1 MEEELKRLQTEN
13 QELRE
18 QVKDLLGLREQN
30 QSLREQVEELLG
42 QQEQNQ
48 SLQEQVKDLQGQ
60 LSVALSQI
68 EELKKQTKHPPAFSK
83 AKRSKP
89 KKEGPRKKRAKEQN
103 GARKREA
110 PTHIEEHLIRT
121 CPDCQGDLSGIS
133 IPRLRQIIELP
144 PPPPVEVTEYRVYKG
159 WCASCQKWHEAP
171 FDLPPG
177 QVMGQGRLGVRISTV
192 IAYLRTVMRLPIRQ
206 VQSYLQTLHG
216 LPVSVGE
223 IVEIQHRMRKQTV
236 GAVQQLKAQVRASPA
251 TQADETSWR
260 ENGKNGYVWSVNTPT
275 IRYYEYHQSRAGK
288 VVKELLGETYEGV
301 LGSDFYAGYNVHL
314 GLHQRCWVHFLRD
327 IHELKKRHPKNE
339 ELLTW
344 SKDVKAIYDRA
355 VAYTGPDLALPV
367 AKQQAARRVQQRAFE
382 QELWAV
388 CAPYAH
394 TKTPMHT
401 LCERVERF
409 LPELF
414 VFVAIP
420 GVPAHNN
427 LAERSVRPLVIAR
440 KISVVTRSPQGSQTR
455 MALFSLFSTWIAQG
469 LDPFSQCLSLLSQ
482 PSL

>member
-1 MEEELKRLQTEN
+1 MEEELKRLQMEN

-30 QSLREQVEELLG
+30 QSL
-42 QQEQNQ
+42 
-48 SLQEQVKDLQGQ
+48 QEQVKDLQGQ
-60 LSVALSQI
+60 LSVALWQI
-68 EELKKQTKHPPAFSK
+68 EELKKQTKDPPAFVK
-83 AKRSKP
+83 ANVSKP

-133 IPRLRQIIELP
+133 ISRRRQIIELP
-144 PPPPVEVTEYRVYKG
+144 PPPPVEVREYRVYKG

-327 IHELKKRHPKNE
+327 IHELKKRHPNNE

-344 SKDVKAIYDRA
+344 SKDVKEIYDRA

-440 KISVVTRSPQGSQTR
+440 KISGGTRSPQGSQTR

>member
-1 MEEELKRLQTEN
+1 MEEELKRLQREN

-18 QVKDLLGLREQN
+18 QVKELLGLREQT
-30 QSLREQVEELLG
+30 
-42 QQEQNQ
+42 Q

-60 LSVALSQI
+60 LSVTLSQI
-68 EELKKQTKHPPAFSK
+68 EELKKQRKEPPAFVK
-83 AKRSKP
+83 ANVSKP
-89 KKEGPRKKRAKEQN
+89 KKEGPPKKRAKEQN

-110 PTHIEEHLIRT
+110 PIHIEEHLIRT
-121 CPDCQGDLSGIS
+121 CPDCQGDLSGITIS
-133 IPRLRQIIELP
+133 RRRQIVELP
-144 PPPPVEVTEYRVYKG
+144 PPPPVEVSEYQVYKG

-171 FDLPPG
+171 FELPRG
-177 QVMGQGRLGVRISTV
+177 AVMGQGRLGVRISTV

-216 LPVSVGE
+216 LQISTGE
-223 IVEIQHRMRKQTV
+223 IVELGHRMRKQTA
-236 GAVQQLKAQVRASPA
+236 GALQALKDEIRASPA
-251 TQADETSWR
+251 SQADETSWR
-260 ENGKNGYVWSVNTPT
+260 EDGKNGYVWSVNTPT
-275 IRYYEYHQSRAGK
+275 IRYYEYHQSRSGK
-288 VVKELLGETYEGV
+288 IVTSLVGDNYQGV
-301 LGSDFYAGYNVHL
+301 LGSDFYAGYNAHL

-327 IHELKKRHPKNE
+327 IHDLKKRHPTNE
-339 ELLTW
+339 ELLAW
-344 SKDVKAIYDRA
+344 SKAVKEIYDRA
-355 VAYTGPDLALPV
+355 VAYAGPDPALPP
-367 AKQQAARRVQQRAFE
+367 AKQEAARRAQQHAFE

-394 TKTPMHT
+394 TSDPQHT

-409 LPELF
+409 LPELL

-440 KISVVTRSPQGSQTR
+440 KISGGTRSPQGSQTR
-455 MALFSLFSTWIAQG
+455 MALFSLFGTWLAQG
-469 LDPFSQCLSLLSQ
+469 LDPFSLCLSLLSQ

>member
-1 MEEELKRLQTEN
+1 MEEELKRLRTEN
-13 QELRE
+13 EELRE
-18 QVKDLLGLREQN
+18 QMKELLGLREQ
-30 QSLREQVEELLG
+30 VKGLLG
-42 QQEQNQ
+42 LQEQNH
-48 SLQEQVKDLQGQ
+48 SLQEQVKDLQGK
-60 LSVALSQI
+60 LSEVLSQI
-68 EELKKQTKHPPAFSK
+68 EELKQKMKEPPAFVK
-83 AKRSKP
+83 ANVSKP
-89 KKEGPRKKRAKEQN
+89 KKEGPRKKRAKEHN

-110 PTHIEEHLIRT
+110 PTCIEEHLIRT
-121 CPDCQGDLSGIS
+121 CPDCQGDLTGITIS
-133 IPRLRQIIELP
+133 RRRQIVELP
-144 PPPPVEVTEYRVYKG
+144 PPPPVEVTEYQVYKG
-159 WCASCQKWHEAP
+159 WCSHCQKWHEAP
-171 FDLPPG
+171 FELPKG
-177 QVMGQGRLGVRISTV
+177 AVMGQGRLGVRISTV

-216 LPVSVGE
+216 LSVSVGE
-223 IVEIQHRMRKQTV
+223 IVEIGHRMRKQTV

-260 ENGKNGYVWSVNTPT
+260 ENGKNGYVWSVNTAT

-327 IHELKKRHPKNE
+327 IHDLKKRHADNQAV
-339 ELLTW
+339 LTW
-344 SKDVKAIYDRA
+344 GKEVKDIYDRA
-355 VAYTGPDLALPV
+355 RAYVGPDPALPP
-367 AKQQAARRVQQRAFE
+367 AKQEAARRAQQHAFE

-394 TKTPMHT
+394 SKAPMHI

-420 GVPAHNN
+420 GVPSDNN
-427 LAERSVRPLVIAR
+427 LAERSVRPLVIAH
-440 KISVVTRSPQGSQTR
+440 KISGGTRSPQGSQTR

>member
-1 MEEELKRLQTEN
+1 MEEELKRLQREN

-18 QVKDLLGLREQN
+18 QN
-30 QSLREQVEELLG
+30 QR
-42 QQEQNQ
+42 
-48 SLQEQVKDLQGQ
+48 LQEQLDGALQ
-60 LSVALSQI
+60 QI
-68 EELKKQTKHPPAFSK
+68 EELKKKGKEPPAFVK
-83 AKRSKP
+83 ANV
-89 KKEGPRKKRAKEQN
+89 KKTQQNKPRKKRKPEHN
-103 GARKREA
+103 KARKRET
-110 PTHIEEHLIRT
+110 PTQIQEHLIQT
-121 CPDCQGDLSGIS
+121 CPDCQEQLTGMTVS
-133 IPRLRQIIELP
+133 RRRQLIELP
-144 PPPPVEVTEYRVYKG
+144 APPPVEVTEYQVYKG
-159 WCASCQKWHEAP
+159 WCSHCQKWHEAP
-171 FDLPPG
+171 FRLPEG

-216 LPVSVGE
+216 LRVSVGE
-223 IVEIQHRMRKQTV
+223 IVEIGHRMRKQSA
-236 GAVQQLKAQVRASPA
+236 GALQALKDEIRASPA
-251 TQADETSWR
+251 SQADETSWR
-260 ENGKNGYVWSVNTPT
+260 EDGHNGYIWSVNTPT

-288 VVKELLGETYEGV
+288 IVTELVGENYQGV
-301 LGSDFYAGYNVHL
+301 LGSDFYAGYNAHL

-327 IHELKKRHPKNE
+327 VHDLKKRHPTNQD
-339 ELLTW
+339 LLTW
-344 SKDVKAIYDRA
+344 SKKVKDIYDRA
-355 VAYTGPDLALPV
+355 VASVGPDPALPP
-367 AKQQAARRVQQRAFE
+367 AKQEAARRAQQRAFE

-394 TKTPMHT
+394 TKAPMHT

-440 KISVVTRSPQGSQTR
+440 KISGGTRSPEGSNTR
-455 MALFSLFSTWIAQG
+455 MALFSLFGTWLAQG

>member
-18 QVKDLLGLREQN
+18 QVK
-30 QSLREQVEELLG
+30 ELLG
-42 QQEQNQ
+42 EREQNQ
-48 SLQEQVKDLQGQ
+48 SLQEQVKELQGQ

-68 EELKKQTKHPPAFSK
+68 EELKKQRKDPPAFVK
-83 AKRSKP
+83 ANVSKP
-89 KKEGPRKKRAKEQN
+89 KKEGPRKKRAKEHN
-103 GARKREA
+103 GARKREE
-110 PTHIEEHLIRT
+110 PTQIEEHLIRT
-121 CPDCQGDLSGIS
+121 CPDCHGDLTGINVS
-133 IPRLRQIIELP
+133 RRRQIIELA
-144 PPPPVEVTEYRVYKG
+144 PPPPVQVTEYRVYKG

-171 FDLPPG
+171 FELAAG
-177 QVMGQGRLGVRISTV
+177 QVMGQGRLGVRISTM

-206 VQSYLQTLHG
+206 LQSYLQTIHG
-216 LPVSVGE
+216 LTVSVGE
-223 IVEIQHRMRKQTV
+223 IVEIQHRTRKQTKE
-236 GAVQQLKAQVRASPA
+236 AVQALKAEIRASPA
-251 TQADETSWR
+251 TQADETGWR

-275 IRYYEYHQSRAGK
+275 IRYYEYHQSRSGK

-355 VAYTGPDLALPV
+355 VAYPGPELALPV
-367 AKQQAARRVQQRAFE
+367 TKQEAARRVQQRAFE

-440 KISVVTRSPQGSQTR
+440 KISGGTRSPQGSQTR
-455 MALFSLFSTWIAQG
+455 LALFSLFSTWAAQG